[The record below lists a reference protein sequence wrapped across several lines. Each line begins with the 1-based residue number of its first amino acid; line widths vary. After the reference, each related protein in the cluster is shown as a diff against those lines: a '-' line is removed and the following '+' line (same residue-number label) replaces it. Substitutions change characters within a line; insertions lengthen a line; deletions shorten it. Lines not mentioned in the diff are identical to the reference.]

1 MKAMRLGG
9 NERLEEFFTQYGIS
23 DMDIE
28 RKYRTIASKYYR
40 DKLRAKVDCLP
51 FEEVEPEIEVGV
63 LDIDQAPP
71 PPEAPPAE
79 SRMTAV
85 SGFFGSLMS
94 KTSELTHSA
103 VSKASGFRNS
113 SAAAYLGQTVNSTVT
128 GLKTGAQN
136 VMESK
141 AVTTIKSTTSN
152 AAKSVSEL
160 AGASYTAI
168 NESETIKTVTGV
180 ASEKFLAIQ
189 TGFRRQFTGEQ
200 KPEDDNSSN
209 N

>member
-1 MKAMRLGG
+1 
-9 NERLEEFFTQYGIS
+9 
-23 DMDIE
+23 MDIE

-40 DKLRAKVDCLP
+40 ERLRAKADCLP
-51 FEEVEPEIEVGV
+51 FEEAGPEIEVGV

-103 VSKASGFRNS
+103 VSKASDLRNS
-113 SAAAYLGQTVNSTVT
+113 SAAAYIGQTMNNTVV
-128 GLKTGAQN
+128 GLKAGAQN

-152 AAKSVSEL
+152 AAKSVSEF
-160 AGASYTAI
+160 AGDSYKAI

-180 ASEKFLAIQ
+180 ASEKFSAIQ
-189 TGFRRQFTGEQ
+189 TGLRRQFTGEQ

>member
-1 MKAMRLGG
+1 
-9 NERLEEFFTQYGIS
+9 
-23 DMDIE
+23 
-28 RKYRTIASKYYR
+28 
-40 DKLRAKVDCLP
+40 
-51 FEEVEPEIEVGV
+51 
-63 LDIDQAPP
+63 
-71 PPEAPPAE
+71 
-79 SRMTAV
+79 
-85 SGFFGSLMS
+85 
-94 KTSELTHSA
+94 
-103 VSKASGFRNS
+103 
-113 SAAAYLGQTVNSTVT
+113 
-128 GLKTGAQN
+128 
-136 VMESK
+136 MESK

-180 ASEKFLAIQ
+180 ASEKFSAIQ